1 MESSINPFTPSFGKV
16 PPILAGRKILI
27 GEFEQAFSLNP
38 NDPNLCSLFSGPR
51 GVGKTVLMS
60 HLARKAEASG
70 WISANVTA
78 RPGMLEDI
86 LERTMDAANEFIE
99 RPSFKRLTSVSISS
113 LFSASWEYRNS
124 DSGNWRTRMSRILD
138 VLAEYSIGLLITI
151 DEIDPNLEEL
161 IDFSATFQHFVRE
174 DRKVALFMAGLPV
187 NVSALL
193 SDKSV
198 SFLRRAAQHQLGRIE
213 DADIT
218 DAFRETIEEAGKSIG
233 DDALSLAAEA
243 TGRVCLYD
251 ATCRIPY
258 VVEAEDSSV
267 IEVTH
272 VERGAEV
279 ARRDFV
285 NGIIKK
291 TLQDLSDGDIAFL
304 EAMLPDK
311 GRPSLMN
318 DIAERMGKTPNYAR
332 VYRTRLVEQGL
343 ISAPRRGFVEF
354 EMPLLRE
361 YLMEN

>member
-174 DRKVALFMAGLPV
+174 DRKVALFMA
-187 NVSALL
+187 
-193 SDKSV
+193 
-198 SFLRRAAQHQLGRIE
+198 AQHQLGRIE

-243 TGRVCLYD
+243 TGGFAYMMQLVGFR
-251 ATCRIPY
+251 TWI
-258 VVEAEDSSV
+258 EAEDSSV

-272 VERGAEV
+272 VERGAEL

-311 GRPSLMN
+311 GHPSLMN